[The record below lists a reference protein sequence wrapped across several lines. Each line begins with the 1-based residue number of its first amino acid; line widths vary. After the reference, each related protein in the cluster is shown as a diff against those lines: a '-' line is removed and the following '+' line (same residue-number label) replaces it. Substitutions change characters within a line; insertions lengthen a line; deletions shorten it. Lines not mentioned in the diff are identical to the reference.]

1 MRRRCTGFPDPRPSD
16 LCTRANLMERYG
28 GTLDAGP
35 RTDGVTG
42 AVFTVRLSG

>member
-1 MRRRCTGFPDPRPSD
+1 
-16 LCTRANLMERYG
+16 LKLLARYG

-42 AVFTVRLSG
+42 AVFTVQLPV